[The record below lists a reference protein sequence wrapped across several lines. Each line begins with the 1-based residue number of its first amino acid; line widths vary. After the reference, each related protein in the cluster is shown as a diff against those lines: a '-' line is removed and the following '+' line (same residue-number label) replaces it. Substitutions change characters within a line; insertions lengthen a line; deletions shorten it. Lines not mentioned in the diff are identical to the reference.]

1 MVKDKFCFE
10 KKKLEILGFSL
21 LSTHGNS
28 TFFLLITYP
37 RYSSYFLF
45 TLIPE
50 ISICSFFNAPLGRSE
65 VLHGGECINSHKY
78 LLCWTYYKSVGFC
91 WTYLSH
97 QGLIL
102 HFCYSFSIESDQ
114 EYLFFYQ
121 AFKIKKLK
129 FSGKVMTVF
138 ECLQNL
144 SNISK
149 SVIYTANQKH
159 TQNYF
164 QIIFKNA
171 YGYGQIL
178 LANLFCLLLIIIN
191 G

>member
-1 MVKDKFCFE
+1 MYSAIVEIHLCHLESPRGKKTTGYTLNLFQSEMGYSKEDPNGGGRRGDGWRQILFW

-65 VLHGGECINSHKY
+65 ALHGGECINSHKY

-97 QGLIL
+97 
-102 HFCYSFSIESDQ
+102 
-114 EYLFFYQ
+114 
-121 AFKIKKLK
+121 
-129 FSGKVMTVF
+129 
-138 ECLQNL
+138 
-144 SNISK
+144 
-149 SVIYTANQKH
+149 
-159 TQNYF
+159 
-164 QIIFKNA
+164 
-171 YGYGQIL
+171 
-178 LANLFCLLLIIIN
+178 
-191 G
+191 

>member
-1 MVKDKFCFE
+1 MNINYVFSHSWNSFAPSWKSAWKKNNWLHSESISVRNGLFQGRSQWGEEEGGWLKTNFVLK

-65 VLHGGECINSHKY
+65 ALHGGECINSHKY

-97 QGLIL
+97 
-102 HFCYSFSIESDQ
+102 
-114 EYLFFYQ
+114 
-121 AFKIKKLK
+121 
-129 FSGKVMTVF
+129 
-138 ECLQNL
+138 
-144 SNISK
+144 
-149 SVIYTANQKH
+149 
-159 TQNYF
+159 
-164 QIIFKNA
+164 
-171 YGYGQIL
+171 
-178 LANLFCLLLIIIN
+178 
-191 G
+191 

>member
-1 MVKDKFCFE
+1 MYSAIVEIHLRHLESPRGKKTTGYTLNLFQSEMGYSKEDPNGGRRRGDGWREILFW

-65 VLHGGECINSHKY
+65 ALHGGECINSHKY

-97 QGLIL
+97 
-102 HFCYSFSIESDQ
+102 
-114 EYLFFYQ
+114 
-121 AFKIKKLK
+121 
-129 FSGKVMTVF
+129 
-138 ECLQNL
+138 
-144 SNISK
+144 
-149 SVIYTANQKH
+149 
-159 TQNYF
+159 
-164 QIIFKNA
+164 
-171 YGYGQIL
+171 
-178 LANLFCLLLIIIN
+178 
-191 G
+191 